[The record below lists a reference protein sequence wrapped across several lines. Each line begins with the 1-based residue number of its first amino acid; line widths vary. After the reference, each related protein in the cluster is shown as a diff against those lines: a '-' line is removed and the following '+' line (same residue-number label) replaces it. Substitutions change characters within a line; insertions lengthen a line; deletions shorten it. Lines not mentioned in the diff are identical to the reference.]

1 MKLAK
6 TFLAAAVAL
15 GVAGAAQADPAKIR
29 IAYIVPAGDA
39 PLALLGKPGISQHD
53 GKSYTLE
60 FDHFT
65 STPSMITAIASGEI
79 DLVPFAYSSFAL
91 AVENAKLDDLRI
103 IADGFRDGVPGYYST
118 EFMVLNDSPIK
129 TVADLKGKVVTSNG
143 AGSAVDIALRE
154 ELKKNGMA
162 DKKDY
167 TLIESAF
174 PNMKSELID
183 HKVDLITGVTPFSQD
198 PQLRSVAHALFL
210 QKDAIGV
217 SQMIV
222 FAARADFIAKNR
234 AALVDYLED
243 DLRELHWYYDPAHH
257 DEAIKAVTDF
267 TKQPAALY
275 QSWLFTKGDLYHD
288 PNGMPDLDA
297 LQNNIAAA
305 HGLGFVPSELD
316 PHKYADLS
324 LVKEAAARLNK

>member
-222 FAARADFIAKNR
+222 FAARADFVAKNR
-234 AALVDYLED
+234 AALVDYFED